1 VSGRMKLSRE
11 PSGITWLKMDDPE
24 GRNVFSH
31 EFVQEF
37 LAALRD
43 VEEENRTK
51 VLVVQGRE
59 DVFCGGAQK
68 QALLDLCDGK
78 AAVIDLVIS
87 ERLLDAPFP
96 VIAAMEGHGIGGG
109 LAMALCC
116 DVVIA
121 ARESRY
127 GAVFM
132 NMGFT
137 PGMGCT
143 ALLADLVGPFLA
155 GEMLFT
161 GKRFRGSE
169 LAARATNI
177 NYILPRTEV
186 IAKARDI
193 ALQIAEKDIRSI
205 ALLKQTLSAR
215 RKKLLVEAR
224 LHEDL
229 MHRVSFAF
237 PETRQ
242 LIEELY
248 PE

>member
-1 VSGRMKLSRE
+1 MKVERD
-11 PSGITWLKMDDPE
+11 PSGVTWLMMDDE
-24 GRNVFSH
+24 KGRNVFSSR
-31 EFVQEF
+31 FVQDF
-37 LAALRD
+37 LAALTA
-43 VEEENRTK
+43 VSEEGSTK
-51 VLVVQGRE
+51 VLVVKGRE
-59 DVFCGGAQK
+59 DVFCGGAEK
-68 QALLDLCDGK
+68 QTLLDICDGK
-78 AAVIDLVIS
+78 AAVVDLVIC
-87 ERLLDAPFP
+87 ERLLEAPFP

-137 PGMGCT
+137 PGMGCSV
-143 ALLADLVGPFLA
+143 LLADLAGPFLA
-155 GEMLFT
+155 SEMLYT

-177 NYILPRTEV
+177 NYILPRKEV
-186 IAKARDI
+186 LEKARDI
-193 ALQIAEKDIRSI
+193 AERIAEKDIRSI

-215 RKKLLVEAR
+215 KKKLLIAAR
-224 LHEDL
+224 LQEEL
-229 MHRVSFAF
+229 MHRISFSF
-237 PETRQ
+237 PETRRT
-242 LIEELY
+242 IEEQY